1 MSNLFVWT
9 VRGYQRLISR
19 LTPPSCRF
27 QPTCS
32 HYAIEAVQLHGFL
45 RGAGYSMRRILRCHP
60 FGSFGLDPVP
70 PRQYSEHSNK

>member
-9 VRGYQRLISR
+9 VRGYQHLISR

-32 HYAIEAVQLHGFL
+32 HYAIEAVQIHGFL
-45 RGAGYSMRRILRCHP
+45 RGSFYSMRRLLRCHP
-60 FGSFGLDPVP
+60 YGSFGPDPVP
-70 PRQYSEHSNK
+70 KRKYSEHLNK